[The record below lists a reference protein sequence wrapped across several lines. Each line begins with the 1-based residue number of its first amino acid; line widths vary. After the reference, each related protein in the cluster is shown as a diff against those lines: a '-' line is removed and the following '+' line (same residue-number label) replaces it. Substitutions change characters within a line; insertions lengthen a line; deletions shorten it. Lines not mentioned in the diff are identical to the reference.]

1 MAREG
6 LCENARNLATTM
18 RTIQAALLLIALAY
32 CSCVSADEIP
42 AYIPKGFTLQ
52 WQPDFS
58 DKKVFAQLEFTDAR
72 AWRLSEAKGKPALEL
87 TGGSRY
93 RYKVESPQSIA
104 LLPTQKFGD
113 FVMEAELIQT
123 GREYGHRDLCLFFG
137 FQDPGHFYYAHFASK
152 TDPRANQ
159 IFIVNEKPF
168 TKISLKTTEGSKWG
182 KDKWHRVRVQRMGAQ
197 ITVWFDDMK
206 TPAML
211 ADDKTFGAGYLG
223 FGSYNDTGMF
233 ANVRVWAPAVEEVER
248 KEIFGAKK
256 K

>member
-1 MAREG
+1 MM
-6 LCENARNLATTM
+6 M
-18 RTIQAALLLIALAY
+18 RTIQLALLLTVLLIGSDLRAQ
-32 CSCVSADEIP
+32 DIP
-42 AYIPKGFTLQ
+42 AYVPKGFSLQ
-52 WQPDFS
+52 WQPDFK
-58 DKKVFAQLEFTDAR
+58 DKKLLTQLEITDAR
-72 AWRLSEAKGKPALEL
+72 AWRLSDSKGKSALEL
-87 TGGSRY
+87 IGGSRY

-113 FVMEAELIQT
+113 FLLEAELIQT

-182 KDKWHRVRVQRMGAQ
+182 QDKWRKVRVQRIGSK

-211 ADDKTFGAGYLG
+211 ADDKTFGAGFLG

-233 ANVRVWAPAVEEVER
+233 ANVRVWAPASEEVER
-248 KEIFGAKK
+248 KAIFPTKTK
-256 K
+256 P